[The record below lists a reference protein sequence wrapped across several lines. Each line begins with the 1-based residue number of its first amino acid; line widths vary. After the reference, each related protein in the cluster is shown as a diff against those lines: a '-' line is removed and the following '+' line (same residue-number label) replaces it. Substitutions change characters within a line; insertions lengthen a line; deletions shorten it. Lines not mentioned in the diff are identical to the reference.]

1 MKKEIVLSTL
11 LLSGTLVGVSSI
23 EAKVNDD
30 SSLLKQERM
39 LISVED
45 SKVKLYKN
53 AKLKEYQKVKRGTVY
68 KVEGYRHINGKKY
81 YRVYQENAHHQ
92 MIYRGYLLD
101 KGTKEIKVKEI
112 DKKYRF
118 VGLTQNGQIAW
129 KNLYF
134 NHKLKTYHGL
144 KQIHVFEAKHS
155 YQIGGKTYVSLYRGK
170 QWMGYMNQ
178 SALQVLTPKR
188 IPAEKQNYKVAKG
201 GKIYRN
207 LYFMSKE
214 KLKKEE
220 AVKVSLVYS
229 FANGQ
234 SYGSLYN
241 AKGKWLGYMNMKHL
255 KAENKGNDD
264 FVTKDFI
271 LSVKSLAQEDS
282 LFQKNAVFKKAV
294 EELERVVKEEQ
305 SLTHHQ
311 VVTQAK
317 KVSQMIMK
325 RFDSLYHEVL
335 PWNHHQEVVNPKV
348 KITHFPSVVIEEPD
362 IKHIVVSGEDL
373 TPPQFY
379 QWILKYA
386 PRVKDYYTANSYD
399 LFIQHLITAKQVLA
413 ANKAQA
419 SALLSTQSIQQM
431 KSAIHKL
438 LDAQQKLTFNRDK
451 IISVLRDAKKARR
464 IWVEKQNVLATGYEI
479 KVKAQSSAVN
489 KKLVALSAQLGYSL
503 KQEKDQ
509 YQEGDKKKFFA
520 TKEQVAERLKATKKN
535 AQFLAQLL
543 FMAENNYYRYISTV
557 KWSPEQHQFVSIVE
571 KEEE

>member
-11 LLSGTLVGVSSI
+11 LLSGTLVGVSSV
-23 EAKVNDD
+23 EAKANHNN
-30 SSLLKQERM
+30 STLKQERKF
-39 LISVED
+39 ISVES
-45 SKVKLYKN
+45 SKTKLYKN
-53 AKLKEYQKVKRGTVY
+53 AKLEEYKKVKRGTVY
-68 KVEGYRHINGKKY
+68 KVEGYRNLKGKKY

-101 KGTKEIKVKEI
+101 KGTKEIKAKEI

-170 QWMGYMNQ
+170 RWMGYMNQ

-188 IPAEKQNYKVAKG
+188 MPTEKQNYRVAKE
-201 GKIYRN
+201 GKTYRD
-207 LYFMSKE
+207 LYFTSKE
-214 KLKKEE
+214 KLKKGE

-241 AKGKWLGYMNMKHL
+241 ENGTWLGYMNMENL
-255 KAENKGNDD
+255 KAEHKENDD

-294 EELERVVKEEQ
+294 EELERVVKEQQ
-305 SLTHHQ
+305 SLRHSQ
-311 VVTQAK
+311 VVAQAK
-317 KVSQMIMK
+317 KVSQMVMK
-325 RFDSLYHEVL
+325 HFNSPYHEVL
-335 PWNHHQEVVNPKV
+335 PWNNHQEVVNPKI
-348 KITHFPSVVIEEPD
+348 KIAHFPSVVIEEPD
-362 IKHIVVSGEDL
+362 IKHVVVSGEDL
-373 TPPQFY
+373 TPQQFY
-379 QWILKYA
+379 QWVLKSA

-399 LFIQHLITAKQVLA
+399 LFIQHLMTAKQILA
-413 ANKAQA
+413 NNKAQT
-419 SALLSTQSIQQM
+419 SSLLSTQSIQQM
-431 KSAIHKL
+431 TKIMHKL
-438 LDAQQKLTFNRDK
+438 LDAQQNLTFNRDK

-464 IWVEKQNVLATGYEI
+464 IWVEQQNVLATGYQI
-479 KVKAQSSAVN
+479 KVKAQSSAAN

-509 YQEGDKKKFFA
+509 YREGDKKKFFA
-520 TKEQVAERLKATKKN
+520 TKEQVTDRLKATRKN

-543 FMAENNYYRYISTV
+543 FTAENNYYRYISTV